1 MALNYRFTGDA
12 PNNFEVYTDGVR
24 AMNVSG
30 QIVLPDSFHIEE
42 VRNITEFDVANG
54 MNIIVLETTRTELI
68 STAQDHGYRVIE
80 FDDEEELTTVYNPP
94 RITTYSPA
102 RGGTTTALTQNIVL
116 TFTEN
121 IARAAA
127 TGPVV
132 KLINLTA
139 NTLVETFQFDSSA
152 ITISTNTAT
161 INPTASLVDENDYAL
176 LIDIGY
182 FTNTGATED
191 HGGIHDLNFYNFTAG
206 S

>member
-1 MALNYRFTGDA
+1 MALNYRFTGDT
-12 PNNFEVYTDGVR
+12 PNDFEILTDGVLALNPTGGTVR
-24 AMNVSG
+24 
-30 QIVLPDSFHIEE
+30 PDSFHIEE
-42 VRNITEFDVANG
+42 VRNLTEFDVANG
-54 MNIIVLETTRTELI
+54 MNIIILETTRFELV
-68 STAQDHGYRVIE
+68 SLAQDHGYRMIE
-80 FDDEEELTTVYNPP
+80 FDDEEELLTVHNPP
-94 RITTYSPA
+94 RITTFSPA
-102 RGGTTTALTQNIVL
+102 RGGATTSLSQNIVL

-121 IARAAA
+121 IAQAAA

-139 NTLVETFQFDSSA
+139 NTLIETFQFDSSA

-161 INPTASLVDENDYAL
+161 INPTADLVDENEYAL

-182 FTNTGATED
+182 FTNVGATEN